1 MRLNETSRKFRI
13 AVVLSAIWLVGTYV
27 LAAMEVDR
35 AALWLIEHSRTFLP
49 SLLLYDRAGPG
60 GAGALSLVL
69 SLEFIV
75 FGVLPLLVLWG
86 IIWICAASNRK

>member
-27 LAAMEVDR
+27 HAVVGFDR
-35 AALWLIEHSRTFLP
+35 AAKWLIECGGPFSFPSR
-49 SLLLYDRAGPG
+49 
-60 GAGALSLVL
+60 SLVL
-69 SLEFIV
+69 SLEFIL